1 MVKVVRN
8 VVCPFCATLC
18 DDLEI
23 LVEDNHIVGTRHACR
38 IGNAKFMHFEGAVR
52 YTEPLMRENKKD
64 DFKKVDYDTAIEETA
79 RLLVESSL
87 PLIYGWS
94 ATECHSQM
102 YGVELA
108 ELVGAVID
116 NTASV

>member
-1 MVKVVRN
+1 MVKVIRN
-8 VVCPFCATLC
+8 VVCPFCGTLC

-94 ATECHSQM
+94 ATECHAHM

>member
-8 VVCPFCATLC
+8 VVCPFCGTLC

-64 DFKKVDYDTAIEETA
+64 DFKKVDIILNEKYELRKRIEN
-79 RLLVESSL
+79 
-87 PLIYGWS
+87 IDK
-94 ATECHSQM
+94 
-102 YGVELA
+102 
-108 ELVGAVID
+108 ELVNRILED
-116 NTASV
+116 YLKIIYSERIFFIKSMNLNC

>member
-8 VVCPFCATLC
+8 VVCPFCGTLC

-79 RLLVESSL
+79 RLLTEASL

-94 ATECHSQM
+94 ATECHAHM